1 MNEKKG
7 KIEKS
12 VVNPKTLHR
21 SVNLGG
27 LQCRT
32 SLSWPKCY
40 IEFVD
45 RFVTEEQKYDWWFGL
60 IDCEIKTT
68 SE

>member
-1 MNEKKG
+1 MGGGGGERRGGVRAGFEVLCPLSEETVYYIMNEKKG

-12 VVNPKTLHR
+12 AVNPKTLHR

-32 SLSWPKCY
+32 RLS
-40 IEFVD
+40 
-45 RFVTEEQKYDWWFGL
+45 
-60 IDCEIKTT
+60 
-68 SE
+68 